1 MSTSTDLHPDVVLQS
16 LLAKGGRSQK
26 QGNLK
31 KLHEICRK
39 QHEGG
44 AQDFSISSI
53 GRLCEAQSVLKGRAL
68 YNAPSADYRAL
79 IVAWSVYAGPPI
91 PKAPKPLASHEY
103 LMRIEDPAIRSIL
116 QAIIAE
122 RDTLRAQINTLK
134 AHTQVNVDRRP
145 LGANIAQGYSAGPLA
160 VMNMAVQLT
169 SSERDALHKAISA
182 PFLEEQGWREG
193 GHGEILNDRGRTI
206 FEIGYAKAIRK
217 ILCA

>member
-1 MSTSTDLHPDVVLQS
+1 MSTSINPHPDEVLQS

-39 QHEGG
+39 QHEVG
-44 AQDFSISSI
+44 AQDFTISSI
-53 GRLCEAQSVLKGRAL
+53 GRLCEVQGILKGRVL

-79 IVAWSVYAGPPI
+79 IAAWSVYAGPPI
-91 PKAPKPLASHEY
+91 PKAPKLLASHEY

-134 AHTQVNVDRRP
+134 AHTQVSVDRRP
-145 LGANIAQGYSAGPLA
+145 LGAGEALDTSVKPPAMLT
-160 VMNMAVQLT
+160 MATKLT

-182 PFLEEQGWREG
+182 PFLEDQGWHEG
-193 GHGEILNDRGRTI
+193 SHGEILNDRGRTI